1 MSLPAILDHI
11 VINVRF
17 NMDEAEDLFSRMG
30 FTLTPRGRHSMGSIN
45 HLMMFADDYLELIG
59 IAEAD
64 ADKRPDVSQA
74 PLGLS
79 GLVFKTEN
87 ADKAFARLG
96 ASDMAGDT
104 PRVFSRPLVLD
115 DGSRH
120 EACFRTATARRDA
133 FPAGRLYFCEHLT
146 PELLWRREWQTHP
159 NGVTGFTELMTV
171 CADPDEDAER
181 LGGLLGIAPNGAGGS
196 ARQIAFASGF
206 RLTFV
211 TQAAYSD
218 RFGDLAVSTAG
229 RDALFGALGLRCENP
244 DALFVAL
251 DACGDAVSVTR
262 QDNSAV
268 VLVKA
273 FDTLLRFDF

>member
-11 VINVRF
+11 VINARF
-17 NMDEAEDLFSRMG
+17 NMDDAEDLFSRMG
-30 FTLTPRGRHSMGSIN
+30 FTLTPRGRHTMGSIN

-59 IAEAD
+59 IGEAD

-74 PLGLS
+74 PLGLN

-87 ADKAFARLG
+87 ADQAFERLG
-96 ASDMAGDT
+96 DNDMAGDP
-104 PRVFSRPLVLD
+104 PRAFSRPLVLD

-120 EACFRTATARRDA
+120 EAAFRTATARSDA

-146 PELLWRREWQTHP
+146 PELLWRAEWLSHP

-171 CADPDEDAER
+171 CVNPEEDAER
-181 LGGLLGIAPNGAGGS
+181 VGGLLAIAPDR
-196 ARQIAFASGF
+196 AREDAPQIAFASGF

-211 TQAAYSD
+211 TPEAYTD
-218 RFGDLAVSTAG
+218 RFGDLAVSTTG
-229 RDALFGALGLRCENP
+229 RDACFGALGLRCENP
-244 DALFVAL
+244 EALFAAL
-251 DACGDAVSVTR
+251 EDCGDAVTVVR
-262 QDNSAV
+262 QDASAV
-268 VLVKA
+268 VLVQA